1 MANLLSTEGSK
12 KSQVQILSGP
22 LTKKMLSLSLNIIS
36 LLDLRYKI
44 LDVIQDNFVISL
56 ELAKKREIKS
66 FLTISWEKFKIKKL
80 KN

>member
-1 MANLLSTEGSK
+1 
-12 KSQVQILSGP
+12 
-22 LTKKMLSLSLNIIS
+22 
-36 LLDLRYKI
+36 
-44 LDVIQDNFVISL
+44 VISL